1 MSQEM
6 HLLGGELDS
15 RPGACLELRVHILQV
30 VVVGEEDE
38 EDDTHQGV

>member
-1 MSQEM
+1 M

-15 RPGACLELRVHILQV
+15 NLGVCLELRVHTLRV